1 MVLLA
6 QAKPVSLLVLISL
19 GIDSRERGKASGTMS
34 NVRRL
39 SEAAMT
45 LAAVLLVS
53 QDAAQELTCLNA
65 RSGTVRWVPTQEVQ

>member
-1 MVLLA
+1 
-6 QAKPVSLLVLISL
+6 
-19 GIDSRERGKASGTMS
+19 MS

-39 SEAAMT
+39 SEAAMTLAAMT

-65 RSGTVRWVPTQEVQ
+65 CSGTVRWVPTQEVQ